1 MDLNAKYDGLFKAM
15 PKAPLAEFL
24 EKILEGLTPQ
34 QREKLIIEQVSY
46 NRYSPTVE
54 TLEAFMC
61 LAPMEENQWIW
72 ARVQKN
78 SKDSSVSEKFFTS
91 TARGKYE
98 LPTLLECME
107 YYRKAAEND

>member
-1 MDLNAKYDGLFKAM
+1 M

-24 EKILEGLTPQ
+24 EKILEGLPPE

-61 LAPMEENQWIW
+61 LAPVEKNQWIW
-72 ARVQKN
+72 GRVE
-78 SKDSSVSEKFFTS
+78 KDSRMKAITESFFVSSES
-91 TARGKYE
+91 GKYAKPS
-98 LPTLLECME
+98 LHECMA
-107 YYRKAAEND
+107 YYGKATENV